1 MIPIDFPLTTLKF
14 CHWVFKHFPMF
25 TSKIK
30 AITASEFAAYHRSVT
45 FDDGRLPGCYRMRLA
60 AHPAA
65 KPATTRASGIS
76 AIRQSP
82 EIDLG
87 SASGTT
93 ESKAND
99 DGMT

>member
-1 MIPIDFPLTTLKF
+1 
-14 CHWVFKHFPMF
+14 
-25 TSKIK
+25 
-30 AITASEFAAYHRSVT
+30 
-45 FDDGRLPGCYRMRLA
+45 MRLA